1 MSYMD
6 YREYQ
11 AIMQE
16 NDYKESKAVRLF
28 LKRAAAF
35 NRRKKILMKREE
47 ADCGN
52 RILNQY
58 ISQTEEQ
65 RWKAVWDAIDC
76 AEIEQRQGF
85 MFFEDGGGDK
95 FMDVMIAQYKGD
107 LSRMTALEKATYKYY
122 ELLDEMAKRAR
133 EGALAS

>member
-11 AIMQE
+11 AIMRE
-16 NDYKESKAVRLF
+16 NGYKESKAVKLF

-35 NRRKKILMKREE
+35 NKRKQILMKQEE

-52 RILNQY
+52 KILNQY
-58 ISQTEEQ
+58 INQTEEQ

-76 AEIEQRQGF
+76 AAIEKRQGF

-95 FMDVMIAQYKGD
+95 FMETMVIQYKGD

-122 ELLDEMAKRAR
+122 DLLDKMAQRAR
-133 EGALAS
+133 EGALTN

>member
-1 MSYMD
+1 MD

-11 AIMQE
+11 AIMKE
-16 NDYKESKAVRLF
+16 NGYKESRAVRLF

-35 NRRKKILMKREE
+35 NKRKQILMKREE
-47 ADCGN
+47 ADGGN

-58 ISQTEEQ
+58 IKKTEEQ

-76 AEIEQRQGF
+76 AAIEQRQGF

-107 LSRMTALEKATYKYY
+107 LSQMTAIEKATYKYY

-133 EGALAS
+133 EGALVN

>member
-11 AIMQE
+11 AIMKE
-16 NDYKESKAVRLF
+16 NSYKESKAVRLF

-35 NRRKKILMKREE
+35 NKRKKILMKQEE

-52 RILNQY
+52 KILNQY
-58 ISQTEEQ
+58 INQTEEQ

-76 AEIEQRQGF
+76 AEIEKRQGF

-95 FMDVMIAQYKGD
+95 FMNTMVVQYGGD

>member
-1 MSYMD
+1 MD

-11 AIMQE
+11 AIMRE
-16 NDYKESKAVRLF
+16 NGYKESKAVRLF

-35 NRRKKILMKREE
+35 NRRKQILMKQEE
-47 ADCGN
+47 SDCGN

-58 ISQTEEQ
+58 INQTEEQ

-76 AEIEQRQGF
+76 AEIEKRQGF
-85 MFFEDGGGDK
+85 MFSEGGGGDK
-95 FMDVMIAQYKGD
+95 FMNAMVAQYEGG
-107 LSRMTALEKATYKYY
+107 LSRMTAIEKATYKYY

>member
-1 MSYMD
+1 MAYMD
-6 YREYQ
+6 YHEYK
-11 AIMQE
+11 AIMKE
-16 NDYKESKAVRLF
+16 NGYKESKAVRLF

-35 NRRKKILMKREE
+35 NKRKQILMKQEE

-52 RILNQY
+52 KILNQY
-58 ISQTEEQ
+58 INQTEEQ

-76 AEIEQRQGF
+76 AEIEQRQSF

-122 ELLDEMAKRAR
+122 ELLDEMRRRANR
-133 EGALAS
+133 GQLAN

>member
-1 MSYMD
+1 MD

>member
-1 MSYMD
+1 MD
-6 YREYQ
+6 YHEYK
-11 AIMQE
+11 AIMKE
-16 NDYKESKAVRLF
+16 NGYKESKAVRLF

-35 NRRKKILMKREE
+35 NKRKKILMKREE

-58 ISQTEEQ
+58 INQTEEQ

-76 AEIEQRQGF
+76 AEVEKRQGF
-85 MFFEDGGGDK
+85 YFFEDGGGDK
-95 FMDVMIAQYKGD
+95 FMETMVIQYKGD

-122 ELLDEMAKRAR
+122 DLLDKMAQRAR
-133 EGALAS
+133 EGALTN

>member
-1 MSYMD
+1 MAYMD

-11 AIMQE
+11 AIMKE
-16 NDYKESKAVRLF
+16 NGYKESKAVKLF

-35 NRRKKILMKREE
+35 NKRKKILMEQEK

-58 ISQTEEQ
+58 IKKTEEQ
-65 RWKAVWDAIDC
+65 RMKAVWDAIDC
-76 AEIEQRQGF
+76 AEIEKRQGF
-85 MFFEDGGGDK
+85 YFFEDGGGDK
-95 FMDVMIAQYKGD
+95 FMNVMVVQYEGD

-122 ELLDEMAKRAR
+122 DLLDKMTQRAR
-133 EGALAS
+133 EGALTS

>member
-1 MSYMD
+1 MD

-11 AIMQE
+11 AVMRE
-16 NDYKESKAVRLF
+16 NGYRESKAVRLF
-28 LKRAAAF
+28 LKRATAF
-35 NRRKKILMKREE
+35 NKRKQILMKQEE

-52 RILNQY
+52 KILNQY
-58 ISQTEEQ
+58 INQTEEQ

-76 AEIEQRQGF
+76 AEIEKRQGF

-95 FMDVMIAQYKGD
+95 FMNAMIAQYEGD

-133 EGALAS
+133 EVALAN

>member
-1 MSYMD
+1 MAYMD
-6 YREYQ
+6 YHEYK
-11 AIMQE
+11 AIMEE
-16 NDYKESKAVRLF
+16 NGYKESKAVRLF
-28 LKRAAAF
+28 LKRAAVF
-35 NRRKKILMKREE
+35 NKRKQILIKQEE

-52 RILNQY
+52 KILNQY
-58 ISQTEEQ
+58 INQTEEQ

-76 AEIEQRQGF
+76 AEIEKRQGF

>member
-1 MSYMD
+1 MAYMD
-6 YREYQ
+6 YHEYK
-11 AIMQE
+11 AIMKE
-16 NDYKESKAVRLF
+16 NGYKESKAVRLF

-35 NRRKKILMKREE
+35 NKRKKILMKREE

-58 ISQTEEQ
+58 INQTEEQ

-76 AEIEQRQGF
+76 AEIEKRQGF

-95 FMDVMIAQYKGD
+95 FMETMVVQYKGD
-107 LSRMTALEKATYKYY
+107 LSHMTALEKATYKYY
-122 ELLDEMAKRAR
+122 ELLDEMAKRER

>member
-1 MSYMD
+1 MAYMD

-11 AIMQE
+11 AIMKE
-16 NDYKESKAVRLF
+16 NGYKESKAVKLF

-35 NRRKKILMKREE
+35 NKRKKILMEQEK

-58 ISQTEEQ
+58 IKKTEEQ
-65 RWKAVWDAIDC
+65 RMKAVWDAIDC
-76 AEIEQRQGF
+76 AEIEKRQGF
-85 MFFEDGGGDK
+85 YFFEDGGGDK
-95 FMDVMIAQYKGD
+95 FMNVMVVQYEGD

-122 ELLDEMAKRAR
+122 DLLDKMAQRAR
-133 EGALAS
+133 EGTLTS

>member
-1 MSYMD
+1 MD

-52 RILNQY
+52 KILNQY
-58 ISQTEEQ
+58 INQTEEQ

-95 FMDVMIAQYKGD
+95 FMDVMITQYKGD

-122 ELLDEMAKRAR
+122 ELLDEMANRAR

>member
-1 MSYMD
+1 MD

-11 AIMQE
+11 AIMRE
-16 NDYKESKAVRLF
+16 NGYKESKAVKLF
-28 LKRAAAF
+28 LKRAASF
-35 NRRKKILMKREE
+35 NKRKKILMKQEE

-58 ISQTEEQ
+58 INQTEEQ

-76 AEIEQRQGF
+76 AAIEKRQGF

-107 LSRMTALEKATYKYY
+107 LSRMTAVEKATYKYY

>member
-133 EGALAS
+133 EGL

>member
-1 MSYMD
+1 MD

-11 AIMQE
+11 AIMRE
-16 NDYKESKAVRLF
+16 NGYKESKAVKLF

-35 NRRKKILMKREE
+35 NRRKQILIKQEE
-47 ADCGN
+47 SDCGN

-58 ISQTEEQ
+58 INQTEEQ
-65 RWKAVWDAIDC
+65 RWKAVWDAIGC
-76 AEIEQRQGF
+76 AEIEKRQGF

-95 FMDVMIAQYKGD
+95 FMDVMIAQYEGN
-107 LSRMTALEKATYKYY
+107 LSRMTALEKTTYKYY

-133 EGALAS
+133 EVALAN

>member
-1 MSYMD
+1 MD

-11 AIMQE
+11 AIMKE
-16 NDYKESKAVRLF
+16 NGYKESKAVKLF

-35 NRRKKILMKREE
+35 NKRKKILMEQEK

-58 ISQTEEQ
+58 IKKTEEQ
-65 RWKAVWDAIDC
+65 RMKAVWDAIDC
-76 AEIEQRQGF
+76 AEIEKRQGF
-85 MFFEDGGGDK
+85 YFFEDGGGDK
-95 FMDVMIAQYKGD
+95 FMNVMVVQYEGD

-122 ELLDEMAKRAR
+122 DLLDKMAQRAR
-133 EGALAS
+133 EGTLTS

>member
-11 AIMQE
+11 AIMRE
-16 NDYKESKAVRLF
+16 NGYKESKAVRLF

-76 AEIEQRQGF
+76 ATIEKRQGF

-122 ELLDEMAKRAR
+122 ELLDEIAKRAR

>member
-1 MSYMD
+1 MD

-133 EGALAS
+133 EGL

>member
-11 AIMQE
+11 AIMRE
-16 NDYKESKAVRLF
+16 NGYKESKAVKLF
-28 LKRAAAF
+28 LKRAASF
-35 NRRKKILMKREE
+35 NKRKKILMKQEE

-58 ISQTEEQ
+58 INQTEEQ

-76 AEIEQRQGF
+76 AAIEKRQGF

-107 LSRMTALEKATYKYY
+107 LSRMTAVEKATYKYY

>member
-1 MSYMD
+1 MAYMD
-6 YREYQ
+6 YHEYK
-11 AIMQE
+11 AIMKE
-16 NDYKESKAVRLF
+16 NGYKESKAVKLF

-35 NRRKKILMKREE
+35 NKRKKILMEQEK

-58 ISQTEEQ
+58 IKKTEEQ
-65 RWKAVWDAIDC
+65 RMKAVWDAIDC
-76 AEIEQRQGF
+76 AEIEKRQGF
-85 MFFEDGGGDK
+85 YFFEDGGGDK
-95 FMDVMIAQYKGD
+95 FMNVMVVQYEGD

-122 ELLDEMAKRAR
+122 DLLDEMAKRAR

>member
-1 MSYMD
+1 MAYMD
-6 YREYQ
+6 YHEYK
-11 AIMQE
+11 AIMKE
-16 NDYKESKAVRLF
+16 NGYKESKAVRLF

-35 NRRKKILMKREE
+35 NKRKKILMKREE

-95 FMDVMIAQYKGD
+95 FMETMVVQYNGD

-122 ELLDEMAKRAR
+122 DLLDKMAQRAR
-133 EGALAS
+133 EGALTS